1 MPLAR
6 AAARANLKKIFLR
19 IYHTL
24 IRCARLRPVQV
35 RKAFQ
40 VFAEPIPALMYY
52 VALKGIRSPIRI
64 GLKGGGS
71 YRLEFGDDFLVLW
84 SAWVDEEY
92 PLVGGER
99 VIFDAG
105 ANLGA
110 FALYAAHTCPRA
122 RVHALEPVAA
132 TFRKLE
138 ENLASAPDASKG
150 GRITALQAGVAGI
163 SGVREIF
170 AAERSPYS
178 SFYAGPSGAAAAGG
192 AGADGAAGVEQVKVL
207 SLADWIEAAG
217 VSGQIDF
224 LKMDCEGAEMETLLG
239 AAPEVL
245 RRFNRIIFEF
255 HEISGIPYERV
266 ADHLSAAG
274 FLCRSCRRD
283 PRSRTGIARFDRA

>member
-1 MPLAR
+1 MAR
-6 AAARANLKKIFLR
+6 AAARAILKKILLR
-19 IYHTL
+19 IYRTL
-24 IRCARLRPVQV
+24 VRCARLRPGQV

-40 VFAEPIPALMYY
+40 VFAEPIPALLYY

-92 PLVGGER
+92 PLAGGET
-99 VIFDAG
+99 VVFDAG

-122 RVHALEPVAA
+122 RVHAVEPVAA

-138 ENLASAPDASKG
+138 ENLAAAPAAFNG
-150 GRITALQAGVAGI
+150 GRIAALKAGVAGT

-178 SFYAGPSGAAAAGG
+178 SFYGGP
-192 AGADGAAGVEQVKVL
+192 GAAGAEQVKVL

-217 VSGQIDF
+217 VSGQVDF

-239 AAPEVL
+239 AGPDVL
-245 RRFNRIIFEF
+245 RRFNRILFEF

-274 FLCRSCRRD
+274 FHCRSCRRD
-283 PRSRTGIARFDRA
+283 PKARTGIARFDRA

>member
-1 MPLAR
+1 LAR
-6 AAARANLKKIFLR
+6 AAARGLLKKILLR
-19 IYHTL
+19 LYHTL
-24 IRCARLRPVQV
+24 VRCARLRPVQV

-40 VFAEPIPALMYY
+40 VFAEPISALLYY

-92 PLVGGER
+92 PLAGGEA

-122 RVHALEPVAA
+122 QVYALEPVAT

-138 ENLASAPDASKG
+138 GNLASAPDASKG
-150 GRITALQAGVAGI
+150 RRITALQAGVAGT
-163 SGVREIF
+163 SGVREIY

-178 SFYAGPSGAAAAGG
+178 SFYAGG
-192 AGADGAAGVEQVKVL
+192 AGAAGAAGVASAAGVEQVKVL

-217 VSGQIDF
+217 VSGQVDF

-239 AAPEVL
+239 AGPETL

-255 HEISGIPYERV
+255 HEISGIPYARV

-274 FLCRSCRRD
+274 FVCRSSRRD